1 VRLRRLVTVVAL
13 LLACVTLTPLGTAQA
28 ACANRTACENVKPG
42 TSESNWLAGTGD
54 HGLLGYTTAQSVN
67 AGETVQLKVDAPTAY
82 HVDILRLGWYQG
94 NGARLLTSVRGLRT
108 QHQPACSTDPAT
120 GLIDCAN
127 WLPSVTWHVP
137 ARSVSGLYVAH
148 LVRDDNELGQLVPF
162 VVRNDGRHAAIAVQ
176 TSDET
181 WQAYNAY
188 GGNSLYQCG
197 VCPPGNPEA
206 YRGAFKVSYNRPYTD
221 ADTTDFFTSTEYP
234 MLRWLE
240 RSGYDLTYLS
250 GYDVATRPAEVLG
263 HRAFLSVGHDEYW
276 SRTQRENVYG
286 ARNAGVSLGFFSGN
300 EVFWK
305 TRWENNGRT
314 LVCYKDTHFNARVDP
329 VEWTGTW
336 RDPRFRPAAEVVP
349 ENNLTGQYFLVN
361 SGTTAITVPARYRTE
376 PIWRNT
382 AVASLPDGA
391 SLTLGV
397 DTLGYEWDVTA
408 DNGFNPP
415 GLTYLSETVDTD
427 AEVFTDFGS
436 TVAAHQTATH
446 HLTEY
451 RAASGAL
458 VFGAGTVQWSWGLD
472 GPHADATM
480 QQATRNVLADMG
492 AS

>member
-1 VRLRRLVTVVAL
+1 VAACAAVAL
-13 LLACVTLTPLGTAQA
+13 ASTALAVPGPAWA
-28 ACANRTACENVKPG
+28 ACANPTACENNKAG
-42 TSESNWLAGTGD
+42 ISEGFWLAGTTGD
-54 HGLLGYTTAQSVN
+54 HGLAGYTTAQSVN
-67 AGETVQLKVDAPTAY
+67 AGETVHLKIDAAVPY
-82 HVDILRLGWYQG
+82 HIDILRLGWYQG
-94 NGARLLTSVRGLRT
+94 NGARLLVTLRPVKP
-108 QHQPACSTDPAT
+108 QRQAGCGTDPAT

-127 WLPSVTWHVP
+127 WLPSASWHIP

-148 LVRDDNELGQLVPF
+148 LVRDDNGQGSLVPF
-162 VVRNDGRHAAIAVQ
+162 VVRNDGRRAAIAVQ

-188 GGNSLYQCG
+188 GGNSLYQCAA
-197 VCPPGNPEA
+197 CPPGSPDG

-221 ADTTDFFTSTEYP
+221 AGTDDYFTSTEYP

-240 RSGYDLTYLS
+240 RSGYDLGYLS
-250 GYDVATRPAEVLG
+250 GYDVATRPGLVRS

-276 SRTQRENVYG
+276 SRAQRENVYA
-286 ARNAGVSLGFFSGN
+286 ARDAGVSLGFFSGN
-300 EVFWK
+300 EIFWK
-305 TRWENNGRT
+305 TRWEDGGRT
-314 LVCYKDTHFNARVDP
+314 LVCYKDTHFNQRVDP

-361 SGTTAITVPARYRTE
+361 SGTTAITVPARFRNE
-376 PIWRNT
+376 PIWRGT

-391 SLTLGV
+391 SMTLGRNS
-397 DTLGYEWDVTA
+397 LGYEWDVGGG
-408 DNGFNPP
+408 NGFDPP

-427 AEVFTDFGS
+427 AEVFTDWG
-436 TVAAHQTATH
+436 TNTAQHQTATH

-472 GPHADATM
+472 GPYADPTM

-492 AS
+492 AGPA